1 MEIQVIPDSGPGEPD
16 ALDAVRAASGMAAR
30 IAEMAGPGISVTV
43 TLKPGGYGTLDS
55 PDDLIPAKVLVDC
68 TGTGPAAQEW
78 DSAITPVAGTDFLK
92 PPGEA

>member
-43 TLKPGGYGTLDS
+43 MLKPGDYGTLDS
-55 PDDLIPAKVLVDC
+55 PEGSKPAMTVSEPHGSVTYRHREDV
-68 TGTGPAAQEW
+68 PA
-78 DSAITPVAGTDFLK
+78 
-92 PPGEA
+92 GEA